1 MTVKKFVFCVLFFT
15 NAINSA
21 EEDNSDNKKIS
32 ISTVEEDSSITKNNW
47 NTKKWG
53 SIFLLF
59 KPIMHLIAFLPE
71 HSWLTFFV
79 FLLAIFYIDILL
91 KKEWELW

>member
-32 ISTVEEDSSITKNNW
+32 ISTVEEDSSINKKN
-47 NTKKWG
+47 
-53 SIFLLF
+53 
-59 KPIMHLIAFLPE
+59 
-71 HSWLTFFV
+71 
-79 FLLAIFYIDILL
+79 
-91 KKEWELW
+91 